1 MGGGIYRIY
10 RVKVDSIEQWNRMIE
25 KTKEEN
31 MDKKNENIQKREE
44 QTKEV
49 MSEIKSEYTKT
60 ADFLEEHTDQQLT
73 IAKEMKEEMQN
84 KDFDPN
90 IEELKALKDEITELK
105 AEIKRLNEMEN
116 IGLSSLIVRDIKAV
130 GNTLVHLQEK
140 AVGSIKH
147 LYDNMKHQ
155 LSYNLTKAQE
165 KFVQMKIGIVKGL
178 VASMQ
183 DFIKEQQKK
192 LNTCLEKLDNLSK
205 EIQKDEAK
213 LDQNAQNQ
221 ENKESIPIS
230 KEDKKEISQK
240 GTSREET
247 VHTSTTNKKSKDQDK
262 TGKMPKER
270 NEKTAEKK
278 PSVLKALK
286 ENQQKIRQEEQGK
299 GEKVAKK
306 DKGIEL

>member
-60 ADFLEEHTDQQLT
+60 ADFLEDNTNQQLN
-73 IAKEMKEEMQN
+73 IAEELKGEMQN
-84 KDFDPN
+84 KDFDVN
-90 IEELKALKDEITELK
+90 IEELKALKDEITGLK

-116 IGLSSLIVRDIKAV
+116 IGLSSLIVRDIKTV
-130 GNTLVHLQEK
+130 GNTLINLQEK

-178 VASMQ
+178 VNSMQ
-183 DFIKEQQKK
+183 DFIKDQQKK
-192 LNTCLEKLDNLSK
+192 LDSCLEKLDNLSK
-205 EIQKDEAK
+205 EIQKDEEK
-213 LDQNAQNQ
+213 LGKDSL
-221 ENKESIPIS
+221 NKEEKPI
-230 KEDKKEISQK
+230 EKKEQNERKKEGQK
-240 GTSREET
+240 EQT
-247 VHTSTTNKKSKDQDK
+247 
-262 TGKMPKER
+262 
-270 NEKTAEKK
+270 EKK
-278 PSVLKALK
+278 PSVLKKLK
-286 ENQQKIRQEEQGK
+286 ENQQKIKKE
-299 GEKVAKK
+299 EKVRDVKAQI
-306 DKGIEL
+306 GRAHV

>member
-73 IAKEMKEEMQN
+73 IAKEMKKEMQN
-84 KDFDPN
+84 KDFDAN
-90 IEELKALKDEITELK
+90 IEELKALKDEITGLK
-105 AEIKRLNEMEN
+105 DEIKRLNEMEN

-130 GNTLVHLQEK
+130 GNTIVHLQEK

-178 VASMQ
+178 VNSMQ
-183 DFIKEQQKK
+183 DFIKDQQKK
-192 LNTCLEKLDNLSK
+192 LDSCLEKLDNLSK
-205 EIQKDEAK
+205 EIQKDEEK
-213 LDQNAQNQ
+213 LGKDSL
-221 ENKESIPIS
+221 NKEEKPI
-230 KEDKKEISQK
+230 
-240 GTSREET
+240 
-247 VHTSTTNKKSKDQDK
+247 
-262 TGKMPKER
+262 
-270 NEKTAEKK
+270 EKK
-278 PSVLKALK
+278 
-286 ENQQKIRQEEQGK
+286 
-299 GEKVAKK
+299 
-306 DKGIEL
+306 